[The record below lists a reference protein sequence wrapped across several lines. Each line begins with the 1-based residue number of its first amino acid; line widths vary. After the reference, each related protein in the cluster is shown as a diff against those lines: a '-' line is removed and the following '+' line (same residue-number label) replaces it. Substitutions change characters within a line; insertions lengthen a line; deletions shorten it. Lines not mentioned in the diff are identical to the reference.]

1 MIGLRLIF
9 PTAVVALW
17 YEATLGQIGANNVL
31 PPPQDVLSALW
42 REALAGTLIG
52 HIGYSL
58 LRAFVGFLLA
68 GAVGLGLGLLMSQWR
83 VVRDILNGPI
93 ELLRPISSIAWMPLS
108 ILWFGIGFM
117 SISFVIFISCV
128 FIVLLNTLAAAL
140 RVDVD
145 LIKAALTLGAGRQSV
160 FRKVVIPSALPG
172 ILLGLRVALA
182 GAWGG
187 VIIAELIAAREG
199 LGFMIGRAQASFHPE
214 LVVGG
219 MAVIG
224 VIGYALNAL
233 FLLGQRRLMHGHG

>member
-1 MIGLRLIF
+1 MIGLRLIL
-9 PTAVVALW
+9 PMAVVALW

-42 REALAGTLIG
+42 REALAGTLIV

-83 VVRDILNGPI
+83 LVREILNGPI

-145 LIKAALTLGAGRQSV
+145 LIKAALALGAGRQSV
-160 FRKVVIPSALPG
+160 FWKVVIPSALPS

-187 VIIAELIAAREG
+187 VIIAELIAARDG